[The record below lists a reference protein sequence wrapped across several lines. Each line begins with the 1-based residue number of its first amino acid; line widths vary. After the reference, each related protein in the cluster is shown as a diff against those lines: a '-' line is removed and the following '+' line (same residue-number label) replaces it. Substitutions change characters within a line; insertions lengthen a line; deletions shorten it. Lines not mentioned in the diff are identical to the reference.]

1 MEAAEWDVGPRVQRR
16 LVPAPRTS
24 EVLSWVGKEDQQ
36 AHLGPRDREGGMTPW
51 QVPRE
56 AVDFLLVGG
65 H

>member
-1 MEAAEWDVGPRVQRR
+1 M
-16 LVPAPRTS
+16 
-24 EVLSWVGKEDQQ
+24 LSWVGKEDQQ
-36 AHLGPRDREGGMTPW
+36 AHLGPRDKEGEMTPG